1 MSSLEAIVG
10 MGGEAGR
17 DEAKAGTITSGA
29 GGC

>member
-1 MSSLEAIVG
+1 MSGLEAIAG

-29 GGC
+29 GGW